1 MDTVS
6 IRRPSPGGR
15 GDDENA
21 SAVAAAPYLHEV
33 VHHAGIEVLAAEMRV
48 ASRRLHLEDAVLDR
62 EDRHVERA
70 AAEVE
75 DEHVALAAD
84 LLVEAVRDRRRRRLV
99 DDAQHVQ
106 AGDGAGV
113 LRRLA
118 PRVVEVG
125 GYRDDRLLYRLRRGW
140 RDTSADTSQR
150 TAGHTQRTERVEVG
164 DANIH
169 HKSDGTISCSPTA

>member
-1 MDTVS
+1 MPAFVRGS
-6 IRRPSPGGR
+6 GR
-15 GDDENA
+15 GDDDDENA
-21 SAVAAAPYLHEV
+21 TYLHEV
-33 VHHAGIEVLAAEMRV
+33 VHHAGVEVLAAEMRV

-75 DEHVALAAD
+75 DEHIALAAD

-118 PRVVEVG
+118 LRVVEVG
-125 GYRDDRLLYRLRRGW
+125 GYRDDRLLYRLRR
-140 RDTSADTSQR
+140 
-150 TAGHTQRTERVEVG
+150 TAGYVSGHVTEDSRTHAEDR
-164 DANIH
+164 A
-169 HKSDGTISCSPTA
+169 S